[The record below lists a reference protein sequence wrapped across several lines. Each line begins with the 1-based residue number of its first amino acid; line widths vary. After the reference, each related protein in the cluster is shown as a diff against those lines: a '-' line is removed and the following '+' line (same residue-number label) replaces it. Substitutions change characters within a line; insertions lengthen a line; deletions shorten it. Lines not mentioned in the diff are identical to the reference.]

1 MNILITG
8 AWQCNEDD
16 LTALNRMGH
25 NIVFM
30 KQEKDEIPCEATWV
44 EAVICNNLFNYHV
57 ISIFN
62 NLRYVQTTSAGLD
75 RIPMDYC
82 TKHNI
87 VVNNARNVYSIPMAE
102 FAVSSVLDLLKRKMD
117 FWENQKQHLWKKI
130 RDIEELN
137 NKIVLIVGCGN
148 VGYECAKRFSAFN
161 CTVLGVDLNDEKK
174 EYFDKVVP
182 IIDIYNVLPQ
192 SDIIILTLPL
202 TNSTYHLFNKK
213 LFAIM
218 KKNSIIVNLARGEII
233 NTDDLID
240 SLNKHL
246 YAAILDVCEDEPLET
261 DSRLWDMKNVLIT
274 PHNSYVGNS
283 NSLRLRERIISNLNE
298 YMKGKNY
305 G

>member
-1 MNILITG
+1 M
-8 AWQCNEDD
+8 
-16 LTALNRMGH
+16 
-25 NIVFM
+25 
-30 KQEKDEIPCEATWV
+30 
-44 EAVICNNLFNYHV
+44 
-57 ISIFN
+57 
-62 NLRYVQTTSAGLD
+62 
-75 RIPMDYC
+75 
-82 TKHNI
+82 
-87 VVNNARNVYSIPMAE
+87 
-102 FAVSSVLDLLKRKMD
+102 
-117 FWENQKQHLWKKI
+117 
-130 RDIEELN
+130 
-137 NKIVLIVGCGN
+137 LIVWCVN
-148 VGYECAKRFSAFN
+148 VGYECAKRFSSFN
-161 CTVLGVDLNDEKK
+161 CTVLGLDLNDEKK